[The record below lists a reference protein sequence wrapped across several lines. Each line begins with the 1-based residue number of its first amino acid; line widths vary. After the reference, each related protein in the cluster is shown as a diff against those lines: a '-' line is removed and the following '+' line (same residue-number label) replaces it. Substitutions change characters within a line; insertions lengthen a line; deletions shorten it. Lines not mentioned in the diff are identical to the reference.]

1 MTVDEILDRIGRV
14 MAERWMVEVDWNR
27 DTFTGFLAHGCPAEY
42 AKVLRDLF
50 GIPLETWPK
59 VLHAPKSLTRK
70 LTRVNTNGVT
80 DEHRINIA
88 KGQKPGDKFMS
99 AIAAKGF
106 TQGQLAAAVGVNP
119 ALLSMYRSGK
129 RPIPEARAKRIEE
142 LAGWKATLRNW
153 PGGIVS

>member
-1 MTVDEILDRIGRV
+1 MPTDLESKL
-14 MAERWMVEVDWNR
+14 AEVREHIRLMEE
-27 DTFTGFLAHGCPAEY
+27 LA
-42 AKVLRDLF
+42 RDLERA
-50 GIPLETWPK
+50 IETERR
-59 VLHAPKSLTRK
+59 ASTSDMLTKK
-70 LTRVNTNGVT
+70 LTRVNTTRVT

-106 TQGQLAAAVGVNP
+106 TQGQLAAAVGINP

-129 RPIPEARAKRIEE
+129 RPIPEARARRIEE